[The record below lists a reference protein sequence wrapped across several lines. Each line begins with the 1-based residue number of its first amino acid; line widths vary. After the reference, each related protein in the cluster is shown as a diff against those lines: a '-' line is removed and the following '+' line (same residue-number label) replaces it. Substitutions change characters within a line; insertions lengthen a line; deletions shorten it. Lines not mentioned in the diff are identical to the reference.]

1 MPACHRYE
9 ETCHRYEE
17 NVSQVRAN
25 VSQVRGKRVTGTI
38 PFAGGVGDRREG
50 GSAAWPADG
59 MCYRHLKMTGWS
71 MLGISWELAPI
82 LFEDRSQS
90 LEEDGIPSN
99 R

>member
-38 PFAGGVGDRREG
+38 AYRRRRGSEGAGRFGGVAGERHVLSSLKDDRVVYAG
-50 GSAAWPADG
+50 
-59 MCYRHLKMTGWS
+59 
-71 MLGISWELAPI
+71 
-82 LFEDRSQS
+82 
-90 LEEDGIPSN
+90 N
-99 R
+99 

>member
-25 VSQVRGKRVTGTI
+25 VSQVRGKRVIGTI
-38 PFAGGVGDRREG
+38 ACRRRRGSEGVGRFDGVVDGRHVLSSLKDDRVVY
-50 GSAAWPADG
+50 AD
-59 MCYRHLKMTGWS
+59 
-71 MLGISWELAPI
+71 
-82 LFEDRSQS
+82 
-90 LEEDGIPSN
+90 PSN